1 MDNQHSAPKL
11 LIRARDGSAE
21 ERELTQP
28 EFTIGRKPD
37 NDLVLDDATVSGHH
51 AKITKI
57 QAALFL
63 EDLHSTN
70 GTQVNGHPIDRR
82 QLQDADVIAIGH
94 FRLVFRGDQVAN
106 PPSPTAGTADHDQ
119 TMALT
124 GHVIAEATKKQPTT
138 GVLDVV
144 AGKLGQDRYELTKH
158 VTVIGSR
165 EDATVAL
172 TGWFKPKVAAMI
184 ARRGT
189 TYILTPGASSRKV
202 MINDEPAKGPMEL
215 EEGDRIEVAGIM
227 LRFSLKAQKKAA

>member
-1 MDNQHSAPKL
+1 MDHQHSPPKL
-11 LIRARDGSAE
+11 LIRARDGSAQ
-21 ERELTQP
+21 ERDLTKP

-51 AKITKI
+51 AKITQV

-63 EDLHSTN
+63 EDLQSTN

-94 FRLVFRGDQVAN
+94 FRLVFRGDQLATPL
-106 PPSPTAGTADHDQ
+106 PPSAGAADHDQ

-124 GHVIAEATKKQPTT
+124 GRIIAEAAKKQPPT
-138 GVLDVV
+138 GILEVV
-144 AGKLGQDRYELTKH
+144 AGKLGQERYELTKQ

-165 EDATVAL
+165 EDATVPL
-172 TGWFKPKVAAMI
+172 TGWFAPKVAAMI

-189 TYILTPGASSRKV
+189 AYILTPGASSRKV
-202 MINDEPAKGPMEL
+202 MINDEPAKGPLEL